1 MRGVGENPRNRVIA
15 QSVAQLARAL
25 YVETVAEGIETEEQ
39 LRYAQ
44 DAGFTNLQGF
54 ILGRP
59 MPLDTLLALMN
70 ERKDQSAAI
79 AAKLIQARRIA

>member
-1 MRGVGENPRNRVIA
+1 MRDVADNPRNRVIA

-54 ILGRP
+54 ILSRP
-59 MPLDTLLALMN
+59 IPQDRLLALMGD
-70 ERKDQSAAI
+70 RQTVPAA
-79 AAKLIQARRIA
+79 AATLIQARRVA